1 VTTNPAVNTAGN
13 TAGNPAGSSHPVPTA
28 PRLVI
33 GIDLGTTNS
42 LAAIRA
48 GKGTRVLRDRDG
60 EPLIPSVVCFHP
72 DGRTLVGRAAKALRL
87 EQPTRT
93 VFSVKRL
100 IGRSAREVAAEGTTL
115 PYRVVAGER
124 DLCRVQ
130 IGDRALSPEAIS
142 ALILQE
148 VKSTAEQ
155 ALGQPVR
162 HAVVTVP
169 AWFDDAQRQATKDAA
184 ALAGLDCLRILNE
197 PTAAAL
203 AYGIDGSKDGTVLVY
218 DLGGGT
224 FDVSILRID
233 DGVFRV
239 LSTAGDTHLG
249 GDDFDDLV
257 AERIFAA
264 LPTEGASLTASDPY
278 VLQAVRRAAE
288 GLKIR
293 LSEAASADL
302 ELDLGPRGTVRLTIT
317 RTEFEAAIS
326 PLVQRTLDCVQRAV
340 KDAGL
345 RIEDIDDVVLV
356 GGSTRVPMVRAR
368 IQALTGKPPQTSV
381 DPDLAVA
388 LGASIQADVLAGND
402 RSLLLLDVIPLSL
415 GIETLGG
422 AVQKLI
428 LRNSTIPTSVTEEFS
443 TGVDNQTAVDLA
455 VYQGERELAHDC
467 RLLGNFKLRGI
478 PPMPAGLPRIAVTFL
493 VDADGVLRVTAR
505 EQRTGAEAGIQI
517 VPSFGLSRDE
527 VKRMMLESIEFAQQ
541 DYLAREAIEV
551 RNKAEAMVRGT
562 QKALQMAELPPDQTY
577 PVQKALKAL
586 GKLLLGN
593 ADAAALKGACEELTK
608 VTSTIADDVIS
619 SAVTKA
625 LREEQQR

>member
-1 VTTNPAVNTAGN
+1 MSNEPKTPL
-13 TAGNPAGSSHPVPTA
+13 P
-28 PRLVI
+28 PRLVV

-42 LAAIRA
+42 LAAVRA
-48 GKGTRVLRDRDG
+48 GKGARVLRDRDG
-60 EPLIPSVVCFHP
+60 EALVPSVVCFHP
-72 DGRTLVGRAAKALRL
+72 DGRTIVGREAKALRL
-87 EQPTRT
+87 SFPDRT
-93 VFSVKRL
+93 VFSIKRL
-100 IGRSAREVAAEGTTL
+100 IGRSMRDVASDARSL
-115 PYRVVAGER
+115 PYPIVAGDR
-124 DLCRVQ
+124 DLPRVQ
-130 IGDRALSPEAIS
+130 VGNQQHSPEAIS
-142 ALILQE
+142 ALVLQE
-148 VKSTAEQ
+148 VKATAEQ
-155 ALGQPVR
+155 AIGQPVR
-162 HAVVTVP
+162 EAVITVP

-184 ALAGLDCLRILNE
+184 ALAGLTCLRILNE

-203 AYGIDGSKDGTVLVY
+203 AYGIDGSKDGVALVY

-249 GDDFDDLV
+249 GDDFDALL
-257 AERIFAA
+257 AERILRA
-264 LPTEGASLTASDPY
+264 LPRGTGTATNADPY
-278 VLQAVRRAAE
+278 VQQALRSAAE

-293 LSEAASADL
+293 LSDAPTADL
-302 ELDLGPRGTVRLTIT
+302 ELDLGTHGAVKLTVT
-317 RTEFEAAIS
+317 RAEFEAAIA

-345 RIEDIDDVVLV
+345 GLGQIDDVVLV
-356 GGSTRVPMVRAR
+356 GGSTRVPLVRER
-368 IQALTGKPPQTSV
+368 LGALTGKAPHTGV

-388 LGASIQADVLAGND
+388 LGASIQADVLAGNH

-455 VYQGERELAHDC
+455 IYQGERELARDC
-467 RLLGNFKLRGI
+467 RQLGHFKLRGF

-505 EQRTGAEAGIQI
+505 EQRTGVEASIQ
-517 VPSFGLSRDE
+517 VMPSFGLTRDE
-527 VKRMMLESIEFAQQ
+527 VRRMMLDSIEHAED
-541 DYLAREAIEV
+541 DYKAREAIEI
-551 RNKAEAMVRGT
+551 RHKAESMVRGT
-562 QKALQMAELPPDQTY
+562 QRALQIAELPPDQTY
-577 PVQKALKAL
+577 AVTKALKAL
-586 GKLLLGN
+586 GKLLVNN
-593 ADAAALKGACEELTK
+593 ADAAALKAGCDELTK
-608 VTSTIADDVIS
+608 VTATIADDVIS

-625 LREEQQR
+625 LHEEQQR

>member
-1 VTTNPAVNTAGN
+1 VTTQRGPA
-13 TAGNPAGSSHPVPTA
+13 PAPTQK
-28 PRLVI
+28 PQRLVV

-42 LAAIRA
+42 LAAVRA
-48 GKGTRVLRDRDG
+48 GKQARVLRDAQG

-72 DGRTLVGRAAKALRL
+72 DGRTIVGREAKALRL
-87 EQPTRT
+87 SFPDRT

-100 IGRSAREVAAEGTTL
+100 VGRAASECGAEARVL

-124 DLCRVQ
+124 DLPRVQ
-130 IGDRALSPEAIS
+130 VGDRQFTPEAIS
-142 ALILQE
+142 ALVLQQ
-148 VKSTAEQ
+148 VKATAES
-155 ALGQPVR
+155 ALGQPVEQ
-162 HAVVTVP
+162 AVVTVP

-203 AYGIDGSKDGTVLVY
+203 AYGIDGNKDGTVLVY

-224 FDVSILRID
+224 FDVSILRIE

-249 GDDFDDLV
+249 GDDFDALL
-257 AERIFAA
+257 AERILAA
-264 LPTEGASLTASDPY
+264 LPRTAAVPAADPY
-278 VLQAVRRAAE
+278 VLQAVRAAAE

-293 LSEAASADL
+293 LSSETSAEL
-302 ELDLGPRGTVRLTIT
+302 ELDLGAAGTAKLRIA
-317 RTEFEAAIS
+317 RSEFEATIA
-326 PLVQRTLDCVQRAV
+326 PLVQRTLDCVQRAL
-340 KDAGL
+340 KDANV
-345 RIEDIDDVVLV
+345 RIDQLDEVVLV
-356 GGSTRVPMVRAR
+356 GGSTRVPLVRAR
-368 IQALTGKPPQTSV
+368 LAAFTGKQPHTEV

-428 LRNSTIPTSVTEEFS
+428 LRNSTIPTHRTEEFS
-443 TGVDNQTAVDLA
+443 TGVDDQTAVDLA
-455 VYQGERELAHDC
+455 IHQGERELARDC
-467 RLLGNFKLRGI
+467 RLLGRFKLRGI

-505 EQRTGAEAGIQI
+505 EQRTGVEAGIQV
-517 VPSFGLSRDE
+517 VPSYGLSRDE
-527 VKRMMLESIEFAQQ
+527 VKRMMLESIEHAQQ
-541 DYLAREAIEV
+541 DYLAREAIDV

-562 QKALQMAELPPDQTY
+562 QKALQLAELPPDQTY
-577 PVQKALKAL
+577 AVHKALAAL
-586 GKLLLGN
+586 RKLL
-593 ADAAALKGACEELTK
+593 AAGAGAASLKAGCDDLTR
-608 VTSTIADDVIS
+608 VTATIADDVIGA
-619 SAVTKA
+619 AVAKA

>member
-1 VTTNPAVNTAGN
+1 VTSADRNSPQSGAKTA
-13 TAGNPAGSSHPVPTA
+13 S
-28 PRLVI
+28 RLVL

-42 LAAIRA
+42 LAAVRA
-48 GKGTRVLRDRDG
+48 GKGARVLRAADG
-60 EPLIPSVVCFHP
+60 NALIPSMVCFHP
-72 DGRTLVGRAAKALRL
+72 DGRTIVGAAAKALRL
-87 EQPTRT
+87 QYPERT
-93 VFSVKRL
+93 VFSIKRL
-100 IGRSAREVAAEGTTL
+100 IGRSASECHSETERL

-124 DLCRVQ
+124 DLPRVAIDDQ
-130 IGDRALSPEAIS
+130 QWSPEAIS
-142 ALILQE
+142 ALVLQQ
-148 VKSTAEQ
+148 VKATAEL
-155 ALGQPVR
+155 ALGQQVYE
-162 HAVVTVP
+162 AVVTVP

-184 ALAGLDCLRILNE
+184 TLAGLECLRILNE

-224 FDVSILRID
+224 FDVSILRIE

-239 LSTAGDTHLG
+239 LATSGDTHLG
-249 GDDFDDLV
+249 GDDFDALLI
-257 AERIFAA
+257 ERILAA
-264 LPTEGASLTASDPY
+264 LPAQVAAASGEAAY
-278 VLQAVRRAAE
+278 VLQAVRSAAE

-293 LSEAASADL
+293 LSEAAEAELS
-302 ELDLGPRGTVRLTIT
+302 LDLGARGSASLRVT
-317 RTEFEAAIS
+317 RAEFEAAIA
-326 PLVQRTLDCVQRAV
+326 PLVQRSLDCVQRAV

-345 RIEDIDDVVLV
+345 RLDQIDDIVPV
-356 GGSTRVPMVRAR
+356 GGSTRVPLVRAR
-368 IQALTGKPPQTSV
+368 LEAVTGKVPHTGV

-443 TGVDNQTAVDLA
+443 TGVDNQTSVDLA
-455 VYQGERELAHDC
+455 IYQGERELARDC
-467 RLLGNFKLRGI
+467 RRLGQFKLRGI
-478 PPMPAGLPRIAVTFL
+478 PPLPAGLPRIAVTFL

-505 EQRTGAEAGIQI
+505 EQRTGVEAGIQI

-527 VKRMMLESIEFAQQ
+527 VRRMMLDSIEHAQQ

-551 RNKAEAMVRGT
+551 RSKAGAMVRGT
-562 QKALQMAELPPDQTY
+562 EKALELAELPPDQVFA
-577 PVQKALKAL
+577 VQKACRRLA
-586 GKLLLGN
+586 KLL
-593 ADAAALKGACEELTK
+593 AAETDIPTLKSASDELAKLTAN
-608 VTSTIADDVIS
+608 IADDVIS

>member
-1 VTTNPAVNTAGN
+1 MTTNSAA
-13 TAGNPAGSSHPVPTA
+13 SPTG

-60 EPLIPSVVCFHP
+60 EPLIPSMVCFHP

-87 EQPTRT
+87 EYPTRT

-100 IGRSAREVAAEGTTL
+100 IGRSAREVAAETTVL
-115 PYRVVAGER
+115 PYQVVAGER
-124 DLCRVQ
+124 GLARVQ
-130 IGDRALSPEAIS
+130 IGDRQLSPEAIS
-142 ALILQE
+142 ALVLQE
-148 VKSTAEQ
+148 VKATAEK

-257 AERIFAA
+257 AQRIFAA
-264 LPTEGASLTASDPY
+264 LPASQAPSQAADQANDPY
-278 VLQAVRRAAE
+278 VLQAVRSAAE

-293 LSEAASADL
+293 LSEATSAEL
-302 ELDLGPRGTVRLTIT
+302 QLDLNRNGSGDRGTIRLTIT
-317 RTEFEAAIS
+317 RAEFEAAIS
-326 PLVQRTLDCVQRAV
+326 PLVQRTLDCVQRAI

-345 RIEDIDDVVLV
+345 RLDEIDEVVLV

-368 IQALTGKPPQTSV
+368 IEALTGKPPQTSV

-455 VYQGERELAHDC
+455 IYQGERELAADC

-551 RNKAEAMVRGT
+551 RNKAAAMVRGT
-562 QKALQMAELPPDQTY
+562 EKAMQMAELPPDQTY

-586 GKLLLGN
+586 GKLLAAN
-593 ADAAALKGACEELTK
+593 AETAVLKAACEELTK
-608 VTSTIADDVIS
+608 VTSSIADDVIS

>member
-1 VTTNPAVNTAGN
+1 MTQPSAA
-13 TAGNPAGSSHPVPTA
+13 AASSS
-28 PRLVI
+28 PRLVV

-42 LAAIRA
+42 LAAVRA
-48 GKGTRVLRDRDG
+48 GKGARVLRDRDG
-60 EPLIPSVVCFHP
+60 EPLVPSVVCFHP
-72 DGRTLVGRAAKALRL
+72 DGRILVGREAKALRL
-87 EQPTRT
+87 QHPDRT
-93 VFSVKRL
+93 VFSIKRL
-100 IGRSAREVAAEGTTL
+100 IGRSAAELADEARRL
-115 PYRVVAGER
+115 PYAIEAGER
-124 DLCRVQ
+124 DLPRVRV
-130 IGDRALSPEAIS
+130 GSERHSPEAIS
-142 ALILQE
+142 GRILQQ
-148 VKSTAEQ
+148 VKSIAEQ
-155 ALGQPVR
+155 SLGQPVR
-162 HAVVTVP
+162 EAVVTVP

-184 ALAGLDCLRILNE
+184 TLAGLDCLRILNE

-203 AYGIDGSKDGTVLVY
+203 AYGIDGTRDGTALVY

-249 GDDFDDLV
+249 GDDFDELL
-257 AERIFAA
+257 AQRILKA
-264 LPTEGASLTASDPY
+264 LPLPGDRTAIEDPY
-278 VLQAVRRAAE
+278 VLQAVRQAAE

-293 LSEAASADL
+293 LSSAESADL
-302 ELDLGPRGTVRLTIT
+302 RLDLGPRGTATLVVT
-317 RTEFEAAIS
+317 RAEFEAAIA

-345 RIEDIDDVVLV
+345 RLEQIDDVVLV
-356 GGSTRVPMVRAR
+356 GGSTRVPLVRAR
-368 IQALTGKPPQTSV
+368 LQALVGKPPHTGV

-388 LGASIQADVLAGND
+388 LGAAIQADVLAGND

-443 TGVDNQTAVDLA
+443 TGVDNQTAVDLSI
-455 VYQGERELAHDC
+455 YQGERELAQDC
-467 RLLGNFKLRGI
+467 RLLGHFKLRGI
-478 PPMPAGLPRIAVTFL
+478 PPLPAGLPRIAVTFL

-505 EQRTGAEAGIQI
+505 EQRTGAEASIQI

-527 VKRMMLESIEFAQQ
+527 VRRMMFDSIEHAQA
-541 DYLAREAIEV
+541 DYLAREAIDV

-562 QKALQMAELPPDQTY
+562 QKALAMADLPPDQTY
-577 PVQKALKAL
+577 AVQKALKAL
-586 GKLLLGN
+586 GKLLVGN
-593 ADAAALKGACEELTK
+593 ADAAALKHGCDELTK
-608 VTSTIADDVIS
+608 VTATIADDVIS

-625 LREEQQR
+625 LREEQERR

>member
-1 VTTNPAVNTAGN
+1 MSSEAATPA
-13 TAGNPAGSSHPVPTA
+13 S
-28 PRLVI
+28 PRLVV

-48 GKGTRVLRDRDG
+48 GKGARVLRDADG

-72 DGRTLVGRAAKALRL
+72 DGRTLVGREAKAERL
-87 EQPTRT
+87 THPDRT
-93 VFSVKRL
+93 VFSIKRL
-100 IGRSAREVAAEGTTL
+100 IGRSVHELGDEPKRL
-115 PYRVVAGER
+115 PYPIVAGER
-124 DLCRVQ
+124 DLPRVRV
-130 IGDRALSPEAIS
+130 GERPWSPEAIS
-142 ALILQE
+142 ALILQR
-148 VKSTAEQ
+148 VKQTAEQ
-155 ALGQPVR
+155 ALGQPVQ

-203 AYGIDGSKDGTVLVY
+203 AYGIDGSKDGTALVY

-239 LSTAGDTHLG
+239 LSTSGDTHLG
-249 GDDFDDLV
+249 GDDFDELLGQ
-257 AERIFAA
+257 RILAA
-264 LPTEGASLTASDPY
+264 LPRVAGKAGALEDPY
-278 VLQAVRRAAE
+278 VLQAVRKAAE
-288 GLKIR
+288 SLKIK
-293 LSEAASADL
+293 LSSAERADL
-302 ELDLGPRGTVRLTIT
+302 QLDLGARGAVTLTVT
-317 RTEFEAAIS
+317 RAEFEAAIA

-345 RIEDIDDVVLV
+345 RLEQIDDVVLV

-368 IQALTGKPPQTSV
+368 LRGMLGKEPHTGV

-443 TGVDNQTAVDLA
+443 TGVDNQTAVDLN
-455 VYQGERELAHDC
+455 VFQGERELAKDC
-467 RLLGNFKLRGI
+467 RRLGHFKLRGI
-478 PPMPAGLPRIAVTFL
+478 PPLPAGLPRIAVTFL

-505 EQRTGAEAGIQI
+505 EQRTGAEASIQI
-517 VPSFGLSRDE
+517 VPSFGLTRDE
-527 VKRMMLESIEFAQQ
+527 VRRMMLDSIENAQA
-541 DYLAREAIEV
+541 DYVAREAIDV

-562 QKALQMAELPPDQTY
+562 QKALALAELPPDQTY
-577 PVQKALKAL
+577 AVQKAVKAL
-586 GKLLLGN
+586 GKLLAAN
-593 ADAAALKGACEELTK
+593 ADAAALKQGCDDLTK
-608 VTSTIADDVIS
+608 VTATIADDVIS
-619 SAVTKA
+619 AAVAKA
-625 LREEQQR
+625 LREEQQGS